1 VWAQAEAERFVTRPF
16 LMGSNEAPPPT
27 PSPSAPEAAA
37 ERLAR
42 ASRMESRKTTSI
54 FTPAQCVSTLLEF

>member
-1 VWAQAEAERFVTRPF
+1 MTGVGAGGGGAICD
-16 LMGSNEAPPPT
+16 APLP
-27 PSPSAPEAAA
+27 AAA